1 MMIFLKGMAFT
12 FLSILYVTIFIRD
25 TRGPH
30 SEFPERQSY
39 DFIGAFSIWNVIEVF
54 KTCFKSRDN
63 YVRSILLLLISAML
77 YNMSTICKYAT
88 YSVFYLPYQCHFW
101 PLSNRTRPLFIFIG
115 RMSFCFVF

>member
-1 MMIFLKGMAFT
+1 MIFLKGMAFT

-25 TRGPH
+25 TRGPY

-77 YNMSTICKYAT
+77 YNMSTICKYLLIMLHILRFT
-88 YSVFYLPYQCHFW
+88 YRTHAISGRSVIERAPC
-101 PLSNRTRPLFIFIG
+101 LF
-115 RMSFCFVF
+115 